1 MATDIAL
8 IGSCGRSRVGL
19 PACEH
24 GRKLE
29 PVTKC
34 DTGTWISEN
43 SWE

>member
-1 MATDIAL
+1 VATDIAL
-8 IGSCGRSRVGL
+8 IGSCGRSGNVT
-19 PACEH
+19 PACEL

-29 PVTKC
+29 TVMKC